1 MNNLHTS
8 LVKMKTFKEQLKKKT
23 HEDGRWNKD
32 GNCH

>member
-8 LVKMKTFKEQLKKKT
+8 LVKMKTFKEPYKKKP

>member
-1 MNNLHTS
+1 MNNLYTS
-8 LVKMKTFKEQLKKKT
+8 LVKMKTFKEQLKKT